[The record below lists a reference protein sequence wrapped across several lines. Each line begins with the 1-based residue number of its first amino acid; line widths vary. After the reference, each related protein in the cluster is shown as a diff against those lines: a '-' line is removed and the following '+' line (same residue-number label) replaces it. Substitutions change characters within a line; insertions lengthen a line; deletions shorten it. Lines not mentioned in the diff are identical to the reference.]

1 MPGIARE
8 RYWFARHVAGYRR
21 AAAAVAAHGP
31 RGALRGPL
39 LDAGCGEGYGAEL
52 LAGEVGPTATA
63 GGEVGA
69 TATAGSEV
77 GATATVGGEVAQV
90 VGVDYAPDVVA
101 HAAARY
107 PHQQFAVAEVSALPF
122 GPRAL
127 AAVVS
132 SQVIEHL
139 WDVGA
144 WVRETARV
152 LADAGVL
159 VVLTPNRLTF
169 TPGGGPP
176 TNPFHATEFDPG
188 ELEAAL
194 AQHFTVV
201 EVGGIGHGPRLAAIE
216 QKHGV
221 ALPDAQTESAWQQW
235 PGWLVQAVES
245 TEPGDFAATAPAES
259 LDLIAVAVRR

>member
-1 MPGIARE
+1 MPGVARE

-21 AAAAVAAHGP
+21 AAAAVAAHRP
-31 RGALRGPL
+31 HRALRGPL

-52 LAGEVGPTATA
+52 LAGEVGAAADA
-63 GGEVGA
+63 GVD
-69 TATAGSEV
+69 V
-77 GATATVGGEVAQV
+77 VPV

-122 GPRAL
+122 GDRAFE
-127 AAVVS
+127 AVVS

-144 WVRETARV
+144 WVRDTARV

-188 ELEAAL
+188 ELESAL
-194 AQHFTVV
+194 TGHFTVV
-201 EVGGIGHGPRLAAIE
+201 DVGGIGHGPRLAGIE
-216 QKHGV
+216 RKRGV
-221 ALPDAQTESAWQQW
+221 ALPDAQAASAWPQW
-235 PGWLVQAVES
+235 PGWLVEAVDS
-245 TEPGDFAATAPAES
+245 TGPDDFAATAPIQS
-259 LDLIAVAVRR
+259 LDLIAVAARR